1 MPLIRMTGVFGIPL
15 ALLTVTIAAL
25 VVRAALSVRRGQ
37 PSTAPFALLFWG
49 FAAAV
54 LGFLGQ
60 CIGLYN
66 GLTAVSHASDI
77 DPRIVSRGLAESFST
92 TIWGGALL
100 VLAGAAWLVL
110 RAVAGRVAVRTGGTP

>member
-15 ALLTVTIAAL
+15 ALLTVTIAVL
-25 VVRAALSVRRGQ
+25 VVRAALSVRRGR
-37 PSTAPFALLFWG
+37 PSTALFALLFWG

-66 GLTAVSHASDI
+66 GLTAVSHATEI
-77 DPRIVSRGLAESFST
+77 DPRIVSQGLAQSFST

-100 VLAGAAWLVL
+100 VLAGASWLVL
-110 RAVAGRVAVRTGGTP
+110 RTVEGRTSVRSGVST

>member
-1 MPLIRMTGVFGIPL
+1 MPLIRMTGLFGIPL
-15 ALLTVTIAAL
+15 ALLTVTIVVL
-25 VVRAALSVRRGQ
+25 VVRAALSARRGQ
-37 PSTAPFALLFWG
+37 PSTALFALLFWG

-60 CIGLYN
+60 CMGLYN
-66 GLTAVSHASDI
+66 GLTAVSHATEI

-100 VLAGAAWLVL
+100 MLAGAAWLVL
-110 RAVAGRVAVRTGGTP
+110 RSVENRAAVRAGGTS